1 MQLLVNGLD
10 ALSNDFIQDVRRT
23 TKNVLAWLRETKE
36 YTRFSSKNELEIIT
50 YLVYNARDTIFW
62 WEKFATSYPDLVY
75 PALSPK
81 KVNTDLLIG
90 NT

>member
-1 MQLLVNGLD
+1 MDKNQLLAQAD
-10 ALSNDFIQDVRRT
+10 SI
-23 TKNVLAWLRETKE
+23 
-36 YTRFSSKNELEIIT
+36 
-50 YLVYNARDTIFW
+50 VYNARDTIFW